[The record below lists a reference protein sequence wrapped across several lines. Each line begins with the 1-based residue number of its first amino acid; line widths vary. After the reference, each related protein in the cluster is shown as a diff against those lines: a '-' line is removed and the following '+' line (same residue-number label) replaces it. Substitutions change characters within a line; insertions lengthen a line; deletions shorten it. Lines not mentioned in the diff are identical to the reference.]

1 MAKKSENTFMDV
13 TIKTILSFILT
24 LAVTFSFAAAPDS
37 LKRDLE
43 DYDYLVSFVE
53 QNYAPFDAIMQKG
66 YKREYKAL
74 KKRLRKQL
82 SKGEADLERAAAD
95 YVIWFYS
102 QFDTHIYL
110 GEEAF
115 QRSVANLENETM
127 IKADSTLLTN
137 PGNFEYA
144 PKPVSCKV
152 DSMTWL
158 IRVPSCE
165 PDFYDGTVNAL
176 QQFMESDCENLIID
190 IRFNG
195 GGGDNVWEKYY
206 DLLYDHPCKP
216 EISWHRNTPKNLL
229 YWKDVLK
236 LQPSSPWNLQLI
248 ETCETS
254 KKKFVKLG
262 ESDNNRQPTSR
273 VKRAAVLIDILTGSA
288 AESIVKF
295 VKKHSD
301 RCKVYGI
308 CNTNGCDLTGNC
320 RIDSLPNSKL
330 KFLYATSIDS
340 DFYEKDFSSE
350 GLGIP
355 PDVIIP
361 LPFPRKLTDNIDEW
375 VLWVAEEMKKA

>member
-1 MAKKSENTFMDV
+1 
-13 TIKTILSFILT
+13 
-24 LAVTFSFAAAPDS
+24 
-37 LKRDLE
+37 
-43 DYDYLVSFVE
+43 
-53 QNYAPFDAIMQKG
+53 QKG

-82 SKGEADLERAAAD
+82 CKGEADLERAATD

-110 GEEAF
+110 GEKAF
-115 QRSVANLENETM
+115 QRAVANINFETM
-127 IKADSTLLTN
+127 TKADSTLLTDSEE
-137 PGNFEYA
+137 NFEYE
-144 PKPVSCKV
+144 PKPASCKV
-152 DSMTWL
+152 DSLTWL
-158 IRVPSCE
+158 IRVPSCA
-165 PDFYDGTVNAL
+165 PDFYDGTVKAL
-176 QQFMESDCENLIID
+176 EQFVASDCENLIID
-190 IRFNG
+190 IRENG
-195 GGGDNVWEKYY
+195 GGSDNVWKKYY
-206 DLLYDHPCKP
+206 DLLYDHPGKP

-273 VKRAAVLIDILTGSA
+273 VKRAAVLIDFMTGSS

-320 RIDSLPNSKL
+320 LIESLPNSKF
-330 KFLYATSIDS
+330 KVLYATSIES
-340 DFYEKDFSSE
+340 GFYEKDFSTE

-361 LPFPRKLTDNIDEW
+361 LPFSRKLTDNIDEW
-375 VLWVAEEMKKA
+375 VLWVAEDLKK

>member
-1 MAKKSENTFMDV
+1 
-13 TIKTILSFILT
+13 
-24 LAVTFSFAAAPDS
+24 
-37 LKRDLE
+37 
-43 DYDYLVSFVE
+43 
-53 QNYAPFDAIMQKG
+53 
-66 YKREYKAL
+66 
-74 KKRLRKQL
+74 
-82 SKGEADLERAAAD
+82 
-95 YVIWFYS
+95 
-102 QFDTHIYL
+102 
-110 GEEAF
+110 
-115 QRSVANLENETM
+115 M

-176 QQFMESDCENLIID
+176 QQYMESDCENLIID

-229 YWKDVLK
+229 FWKDILEQ
-236 LQPSSPWNLQLI
+236 QPSSPWNLQLI

-273 VKRAAVLIDILTGSA
+273 VKRAALLIDCFTASA
-288 AESIVKF
+288 AESLAKF

-301 RCKVYGI
+301 RCKVYGV

-340 DFYEKDFSSE
+340 GFYEKDFSTE

-361 LPFPRKLTDNIDEW
+361 LSFPRKLTDNIDEW
-375 VLWVAEEMKKA
+375 VLWVAKEMKK

>member
-1 MAKKSENTFMDV
+1 MKKQ
-13 TIKTILSFILT
+13 ILIIL
-24 LAVTFSFAAAPDS
+24 LALGFSCGANSQS
-37 LKRDLE
+37 LTRQQMLE

-53 QNYAPFDAIMQKG
+53 ENYAPFDAIMQKG

-82 SKGEADLERAAAD
+82 CKREADLERAATD

-115 QRSVANLENETM
+115 QRAVANINFETM
-127 IKADSTLLTN
+127 TKADSTLLTDSEE
-137 PGNFEYA
+137 NFEYE

-152 DSMTWL
+152 DSLTWL
-158 IRVPSCE
+158 IRVPSCH
-165 PDFYDGTVNAL
+165 PDFYNGTVNAL

-190 IRFNG
+190 IRSNG
-195 GGGDNVWEKYY
+195 GGSDNVWEKYY
-206 DLLYDHPCKP
+206 DLLYDHPGKP

-273 VKRAAVLIDILTGSA
+273 VKRAAVLIDFMTGSS
-288 AESIVKF
+288 AECIVKF

-320 RIDSLPNSKL
+320 LIESLPNSKF
-330 KFLYATSIDS
+330 KVLYATSIES
-340 DFYEKDFSSE
+340 GFYEKDFSTK

-375 VLWVAEEMKKA
+375 VLWVAKEMKKR

>member
-1 MAKKSENTFMDV
+1 MKR
-13 TIKTILSFILT
+13 TIITILLALGFSCGANSQALT
-24 LAVTFSFAAAPDS
+24 
-37 LKRDLE
+37 RQQMLE

-53 QNYAPFDAIMQKG
+53 ENYAPFDAIMQKG

-82 SKGEADLERAAAD
+82 CKGEADLERAATD

-115 QRSVANLENETM
+115 QRAVANINFETM
-127 IKADSTLLTN
+127 TKADSTLLTDSEE
-137 PGNFEYA
+137 NFEYE
-144 PKPVSCKV
+144 PKPASCKV
-152 DSMTWL
+152 DSLTWL
-158 IRVPSCE
+158 IRVTSCE

-190 IRFNG
+190 IRSNG
-195 GGGDNVWEKYY
+195 GGSDNVWKKYY
-206 DLLYDHPCKP
+206 DLLYDHPGKP

-273 VKRAAVLIDILTGSA
+273 VKRAAVLIDFMTGSS
-288 AESIVKF
+288 AECIVKF

-320 RIDSLPNSKL
+320 LIESLPNSKF
-330 KFLYATSIDS
+330 KVLYATSIES
-340 DFYEKDFSSE
+340 GFYEKDFSTE

-375 VLWVAEEMKKA
+375 VLWVAKEMKKR

>member
-1 MAKKSENTFMDV
+1 MKKQ
-13 TIKTILSFILT
+13 ILIIL
-24 LAVTFSFAAAPDS
+24 LALVFSCGANSQS
-37 LKRDLE
+37 LTKQQMLE

-53 QNYAPFDAIMQKG
+53 ENYAPFDAIMQKG

-82 SKGEADLERAAAD
+82 YNGDADLERTATD
-95 YVIWFYS
+95 YVLWFYS
-102 QFDTHIYL
+102 QFDRHLWLEKT
-110 GEEAF
+110 EAF
-115 QRSVANLENETM
+115 QRAAGNLEIEAIM
-127 IKADSTLLTN
+127 KIDSTLLTN
-137 PGNFEYA
+137 QGNLEYE
-144 PKPVSCKV
+144 PKPASCKV
-152 DSMTWL
+152 DSLTWL
-158 IRVPSCE
+158 IRVTSCE

-176 QQFMESDCENLIID
+176 EQFVASDCENLIID

-195 GGGDNVWEKYY
+195 GGGDNVWKKYY
-206 DLLYDHPCKP
+206 DLLYDHPNKP

-229 YWKDVLK
+229 YWKEMLK

-273 VKRAAVLIDILTGSA
+273 IKRAAVLIDFYTASA
-288 AESIVKF
+288 AESLVKF

-308 CNTNGCDLTGNC
+308 CNTVGSNLTGNV
-320 RIDSLPNSKL
+320 RAETLPNSRL
-330 KFLYATSIDS
+330 DLVYATTVDS
-340 DFYEKDFSSE
+340 GFYEKDFSSE
-350 GLGIP
+350 GLGIA

-375 VLWVAEEMKKA
+375 VLWVAKEMKKR

>member
-1 MAKKSENTFMDV
+1 MNKR
-13 TIKTILSFILT
+13 IIITILLALGFSCGANSQSLT
-24 LAVTFSFAAAPDS
+24 
-37 LKRDLE
+37 RQQMLE

-53 QNYAPFDAIMQKG
+53 DNYAPFEAIMQKG

-82 SKGEADLERAAAD
+82 CNGEADLERVAAD
-95 YVIWFYS
+95 YVLWFYS

-115 QRSVANLENETM
+115 QRAVANLNNETM
-127 IKADSTLLTN
+127 MKADSTLLTN
-137 PGNFEYA
+137 PGNFEYE

-152 DSMTWL
+152 DSLTWL
-158 IRVPSCE
+158 IRVPSCH

-190 IRFNG
+190 IRFND

-295 VKKHSD
+295 VKKHSE

-330 KFLYATSIDS
+330 KFLYATTIDS
-340 DFYEKDFSSE
+340 DFYEKDFSTE

-375 VLWVAEEMKKA
+375 VLWVAEYMKR

>member
-1 MAKKSENTFMDV
+1 MKKQIV
-13 TIKTILSFILT
+13 TILLAFCFSCGANSQALT
-24 LAVTFSFAAAPDS
+24 
-37 LKRDLE
+37 KQQILE

-53 QNYAPFDAIMQKG
+53 ENYAPFDAIMQKG

-82 SKGEADLERAAAD
+82 CNGEADLERVAAD
-95 YVIWFYS
+95 YVLWFYS

-115 QRSVANLENETM
+115 QRAVANLNNETM
-127 IKADSTLLTN
+127 MKADSTLLTN
-137 PGNFEYA
+137 PGNFEYE

-152 DSMTWL
+152 DSLTWL
-158 IRVPSCE
+158 IRVPSCH

-190 IRFNG
+190 IRSNDG
-195 GGGDNVWEKYY
+195 GSDNVWKKYY
-206 DLLYDHPCKP
+206 DLLYDHPGKP

-262 ESDNNRQPTSR
+262 ETDNNRQPTSR
-273 VKRAAVLIDILTGSA
+273 IKRAAVLIDLLTASS
-288 AESIVKF
+288 AESLVKF

-308 CNTNGCDLTGNC
+308 TGTNGCDLTGNC
-320 RIDSLPNSKL
+320 LLEPLPNSKL
-330 KFLYATSIDS
+330 RVLYATSVDS
-340 DFYEKDFSSE
+340 GFYEKDFSSE
-350 GLGIP
+350 GLGIA

-375 VLWVAEEMKKA
+375 VLWVAEYMKR